1 MQINEILEL
10 VRAGYTKSEIAQM
23 ENAAAEPVPEQVDT
37 FCQVLATQPA
47 PEPQTEP
54 APISV
59 GVAEQYDPAGLESLL
74 RQVLG
79 SVDGLK
85 KTVQASQIL
94 TGVQEA
100 PTGADALRTA
110 TLHAA
115 GVFEPP
121 AKK

>member
-23 ENAAAEPVPEQVDT
+23 ENAAAEPAVAQVETPADP
-37 FCQVLATQPA
+37 PA
-47 PEPQTEP
+47 PEPEPEP

-85 KTVQASQIL
+85 KTVQASQVL

-110 TLHAA
+110 TMHAA

>member
-10 VRAGYTKSEIAQM
+10 VRAGYTKSEIDQM
-23 ENAAAEPVPEQVDT
+23 ETSAAEPVSEPVETPADP
-37 FCQVLATQPA
+37 PA
-47 PEPQTEP
+47 PEP

-110 TLHAA
+110 TMHAA

>member
-23 ENAAAEPVPEQVDT
+23 ETAAAEPVSEPVETPSDP
-37 FCQVLATQPA
+37 PA

-54 APISV
+54 APVS
-59 GVAEQYDPAGLESLL
+59 VAEQYDPAGLESLL

-85 KTVQASQIL
+85 KTVQASQVL

-110 TLHAA
+110 TMHAA

>member
-10 VRAGYTKSEIAQM
+10 VRAGYTKSEIDQM
-23 ENAAAEPVPEQVDT
+23 ETAAAEPIPEPVETPADP
-37 FCQVLATQPA
+37 PA
-47 PEPQTEP
+47 PEP

-85 KTVQASQIL
+85 KTVQASQVL

-110 TLHAA
+110 TMHAA

>member
-10 VRAGYTKSEIAQM
+10 VRAGYTKSEIDQM
-23 ENAAAEPVPEQVDT
+23 ETAAAEPIPEPVETPADP
-37 FCQVLATQPA
+37 PA
-47 PEPQTEP
+47 PEP

-94 TGVQEA
+94 AGVQEA

-110 TLHAA
+110 TMHAA
-115 GVFEPP
+115 GVFAPP

>member
-10 VRAGYTKSEIAQM
+10 VRAGYTKSEIDQM
-23 ENAAAEPVPEQVDT
+23 ETAAAEPIPEPVETPADP
-37 FCQVLATQPA
+37 PA
-47 PEPQTEP
+47 PEP

-59 GVAEQYDPAGLESLL
+59 GVDEQYDPAGLESLL

-110 TLHAA
+110 TMHAA

>member
-23 ENAAAEPVPEQVDT
+23 ENAASEPEPVETPADP
-37 FCQVLATQPA
+37 PA
-47 PEPQTEP
+47 PEP

-79 SVDGLK
+79 SVYGLK

-110 TLHAA
+110 TMHAA
-115 GVFEPP
+115 GVFEPL

>member
-1 MQINEILEL
+1 MKRSEILEL

-23 ENAAAEPVPEQVDT
+23 ENEPAVETPADP
-37 FCQVLATQPA
+37 PA
-47 PEPQTEP
+47 PEPESEP

-85 KTVQASQIL
+85 KTVQASQVL

-110 TLHAA
+110 TMHAA

>member
-10 VRAGYTKSEIAQM
+10 VRAGYTKSEIDQM
-23 ENAAAEPVPEQVDT
+23 ETAAAEPIPEPVET
-37 FCQVLATQPA
+37 PA

>member
-10 VRAGYTKSEIAQM
+10 VRAGYTKSEIDQM
-23 ENAAAEPVPEQVDT
+23 ETAAAEPIPEPVETPADP
-37 FCQVLATQPA
+37 PA
-47 PEPQTEP
+47 PDPADPP
-54 APISV
+54 AP
-59 GVAEQYDPAGLESLL
+59 DPAGLESLL

-85 KTVQASQIL
+85 KTVQASQVL

-110 TLHAA
+110 TMHAA

>member
-10 VRAGYTKSEIAQM
+10 VRAGYTKSEIDQM
-23 ENAAAEPVPEQVDT
+23 ETAAAEPIPEPVENPT
-37 FCQVLATQPA
+37 
-47 PEPQTEP
+47 EPQTEP

-110 TLHAA
+110 TMHAA

>member
-1 MQINEILEL
+1 MRINEILEL

-23 ENAAAEPVPEQVDT
+23 ENAADEPVPEQVETPADP
-37 FCQVLATQPA
+37 PA

-85 KTVQASQIL
+85 KTVQASQVL

>member
-1 MQINEILEL
+1 MQINEVLEL

-23 ENAAAEPVPEQVDT
+23 ENKTAEPAAQVESET
-37 FCQVLATQPA
+37 A
-47 PEPQTEP
+47 PEPKTEPETEPEP
-54 APISV
+54 APIGVS
-59 GVAEQYDPAGLESLL
+59 VAEQYDPAGLESLL

-110 TLHAA
+110 TMHAA

>member
-23 ENAAAEPVPEQVDT
+23 ESETVEPAAVPVETPADP
-37 FCQVLATQPA
+37 PA
-47 PEPQTEP
+47 PEP

-110 TLHAA
+110 TMHAA

>member
-10 VRAGYTKSEIAQM
+10 VRAGYTKSEIDQM
-23 ENAAAEPVPEQVDT
+23 ETAAAEPIPEPVET
-37 FCQVLATQPA
+37 PA
-47 PEPQTEP
+47 PEP

-85 KTVQASQIL
+85 KTVQASQVL
-94 TGVQEA
+94 TGVQEV

-110 TLHAA
+110 TMHAA

>member
-1 MQINEILEL
+1 MQISEILEL

-23 ENAAAEPVPEQVDT
+23 ETASAEPVSEPVETPADP
-37 FCQVLATQPA
+37 PA
-47 PEPQTEP
+47 PEP

-85 KTVQASQIL
+85 KTVQASQVL

-110 TLHAA
+110 TMHAA
-115 GVFEPP
+115 GIFEPP
-121 AKK
+121 SKK

>member
-10 VRAGYTKSEIAQM
+10 VRAGYTKSEIDQM
-23 ENAAAEPVPEQVDT
+23 ETAAAEPISEPVETPADP
-37 FCQVLATQPA
+37 PA
-47 PEPQTEP
+47 PEP

-110 TLHAA
+110 TMHAT

>member
-23 ENAAAEPVPEQVDT
+23 ENAASEPEPVET
-37 FCQVLATQPA
+37 PA
-47 PEPQTEP
+47 DPPASEPATEP

-85 KTVQASQIL
+85 KTVQASQVL

-110 TLHAA
+110 TMHAA

-121 AKK
+121 IKK

>member
-10 VRAGYTKSEIAQM
+10 VRAGYTKSEIDQM
-23 ENAAAEPVPEQVDT
+23 ETAAAEPIPEPVET
-37 FCQVLATQPA
+37 PA

-110 TLHAA
+110 TMHAA
-115 GVFEPP
+115 GVFEPA

>member
-10 VRAGYTKSEIAQM
+10 VRAGYTKSEIDQM
-23 ENAAAEPVPEQVDT
+23 ETAAAEPIPEPVETPADS
-37 FCQVLATQPA
+37 PA

-110 TLHAA
+110 TMHAA

>member
-10 VRAGYTKSEIAQM
+10 VRAGYTKSEIDQM
-23 ENAAAEPVPEQVDT
+23 ETSAAEPVSEPVETPADPP
-37 FCQVLATQPA
+37 ADPPA

-110 TLHAA
+110 TMHAA

>member
-10 VRAGYTKSEIAQM
+10 VRAGYTKSEIDQM
-23 ENAAAEPVPEQVDT
+23 ETAAAEPIPEPVET
-37 FCQVLATQPA
+37 PA

-110 TLHAA
+110 TMHAA

>member
-23 ENAAAEPVPEQVDT
+23 ESETADPAVVPVETPADP
-37 FCQVLATQPA
+37 PA
-47 PEPQTEP
+47 PEP

-85 KTVQASQIL
+85 KTVQASQVL
-94 TGVQEA
+94 TGVQEV

-110 TLHAA
+110 TMHAA

>member
-23 ENAAAEPVPEQVDT
+23 ETAAAEPVSEPMETPADP
-37 FCQVLATQPA
+37 PA
-47 PEPQTEP
+47 PDP

-85 KTVQASQIL
+85 KTVQASQVL

-110 TLHAA
+110 TMHAA

>member
-10 VRAGYTKSEIAQM
+10 VRAGYTKSEIDQM
-23 ENAAAEPVPEQVDT
+23 ETSAAEPVSEPVETPADP
-37 FCQVLATQPA
+37 PA
-47 PEPQTEP
+47 PEP

-85 KTVQASQIL
+85 KTVQASQVL

-110 TLHAA
+110 TMHAA

>member
-23 ENAAAEPVPEQVDT
+23 ESETAEPDVAPVETPADP
-37 FCQVLATQPA
+37 PA
-47 PEPQTEP
+47 PEP

-110 TLHAA
+110 TMHAA

>member
-10 VRAGYTKSEIAQM
+10 VHAGYTKSEIAQM
-23 ENAAAEPVPEQVDT
+23 ENAAEEPISAPVETPADP
-37 FCQVLATQPA
+37 PA
-47 PEPQTEP
+47 PEPKPET

-85 KTVQASQIL
+85 KTVQASQVL

-115 GVFEPP
+115 GVFEPS

>member
-23 ENAAAEPVPEQVDT
+23 ETAAAEPAPEPVENPADP
-37 FCQVLATQPA
+37 PA
-47 PEPQTEP
+47 PEPQTEPQTEP

-85 KTVQASQIL
+85 KTVQASQVL

-110 TLHAA
+110 TMHAA

>member
-10 VRAGYTKSEIAQM
+10 VRAGYTKSEIDQM
-23 ENAAAEPVPEQVDT
+23 ETSAAEPVSEPVSEPVETPADP
-37 FCQVLATQPA
+37 PA
-47 PEPQTEP
+47 PEP

>member
-1 MQINEILEL
+1 MQINEILDL

-23 ENAAAEPVPEQVDT
+23 ESETSEPAVAQVETPADP
-37 FCQVLATQPA
+37 PA
-47 PEPQTEP
+47 PEPEP

-85 KTVQASQIL
+85 KTVQASQVL

-110 TLHAA
+110 TMHAA

>member
-23 ENAAAEPVPEQVDT
+23 ETAAAEPVSGPVETPSDP
-37 FCQVLATQPA
+37 PA

-110 TLHAA
+110 TMHAA

>member
-23 ENAAAEPVPEQVDT
+23 EIAASEPEPVETPTDP
-37 FCQVLATQPA
+37 PA
-47 PEPQTEP
+47 PEPQAEP

-110 TLHAA
+110 TMHAA

>member
-23 ENAAAEPVPEQVDT
+23 ESETSEPAVAQVET
-37 FCQVLATQPA
+37 PA
-47 PEPQTEP
+47 PEPEPEP

-85 KTVQASQIL
+85 KTVQASQVL

-110 TLHAA
+110 TMHAA

>member
-23 ENAAAEPVPEQVDT
+23 ESETAEPAAAQVETPADP
-37 FCQVLATQPA
+37 PA
-47 PEPQTEP
+47 PEPQAEP

-110 TLHAA
+110 TMHAA

>member
-23 ENAAAEPVPEQVDT
+23 ETAAAEPVSEPVETPADP
-37 FCQVLATQPA
+37 PA
-47 PEPQTEP
+47 PEP

-85 KTVQASQIL
+85 KTVQASQVL
-94 TGVQEA
+94 TGVQEV

-110 TLHAA
+110 TMHAA

>member
-10 VRAGYTKSEIAQM
+10 VRAGYTKSEIDQM
-23 ENAAAEPVPEQVDT
+23 ETAASEPVSEPVETPADP
-37 FCQVLATQPA
+37 PA
-47 PEPQTEP
+47 PEP

-110 TLHAA
+110 TMHAA

>member
-1 MQINEILEL
+1 MVAVE
-10 VRAGYTKSEIAQM
+10 SP
-23 ENAAAEPVPEQVDT
+23 AEP
-37 FCQVLATQPA
+37 PA
-47 PEPQTEP
+47 PETT
-54 APISV
+54 PISV
-59 GVAEQYDPAGLESLL
+59 GVGEEYDPAGLESLL

-85 KTVQASQIL
+85 KTVQASQVL

-110 TLHAA
+110 TMHAA
-115 GVFEPP
+115 GVFETP

>member
-23 ENAAAEPVPEQVDT
+23 ENAASEPEPVETPADP
-37 FCQVLATQPA
+37 PA
-47 PEPQTEP
+47 PEPETEP
-54 APISV
+54 TPISV

-110 TLHAA
+110 TMHAA

>member
-1 MQINEILEL
+1 MQINDILEL
-10 VRAGYTKSEIAQM
+10 VRAGYTKSDIAQM
-23 ENAAAEPVPEQVDT
+23 ETAAAEPVSE
-37 FCQVLATQPA
+37 PA
-47 PEPQTEP
+47 ETPSDPPAP

-59 GVAEQYDPAGLESLL
+59 DVAEQYDPAGLESLL

-85 KTVQASQIL
+85 KTVQASQVL
-94 TGVQEA
+94 TGVQVA

-110 TLHAA
+110 TMHAA

>member
-23 ENAAAEPVPEQVDT
+23 ENAASEPEPVET
-37 FCQVLATQPA
+37 PA
-47 PEPQTEP
+47 DPPASEPATEP

-110 TLHAA
+110 TMHAA